1 MLISK
6 HTNRQVSQT
15 SRDINKAKWKGC
27 HSMALTVEICWIFLL
42 LLYFRDVYTSVPK
55 GVQRSFPNLSF
66 IVCRNQAK
74 NLQNNHLPKAIAFS
88 SVYSKVLSASALSE
102 TFSYQSNFDCH
113 QFTAFCQ
120 TRGRGGMYPINL
132 VHCLWTVWSSLH
144 GGLAGC
150 CWPPLEQV
158 TRVREWQ
165 REERAKHLHTPTQQ
179 GWRWQGLEGQSTS
192 ASPSQGSKR
201 PFHSFLPLASASLRE
216 GRKTTALSI

>member
-1 MLISK
+1 MLILK

-42 LLYFRDVYTSVPK
+42 LLYFRDVYTSEPK

-158 TRVREWQ
+158 TGSGSGRGRREQSTCTHQLSKAGGGRGLKGRALQPPHHRGAKGHFIHFSLWPLLLWG
-165 REERAKHLHTPTQQ
+165 REEKQRH
-179 GWRWQGLEGQSTS
+179 
-192 ASPSQGSKR
+192 
-201 PFHSFLPLASASLRE
+201 
-216 GRKTTALSI
+216 